1 MITIRSMTI
10 TIDSGAVL
18 LVIDVQVGFDDP
30 SWGERNNPDA
40 EANIAR
46 LTTAW
51 TAAGRP
57 IVRVRHA
64 STRPDSPLRPDAPGF
79 DYHPVAADL
88 EPALEITKSVHSA
101 FLGSP
106 DLGDWLKSRGA
117 RQLVITGI
125 QTNRCCETTAR
136 MAGDLGYDV
145 LFAIDATYTFSER
158 GPDGQL
164 VTADEFARTT
174 AANIAGNF
182 GTVLHTYDLIG

>member
-1 MITIRSMTI
+1 MTI
-10 TIDSGAVL
+10 TIDSAAVL
-18 LVIDVQVGFDDP
+18 LVIDVQKGFDDP
-30 SWGERNNPDA
+30 YWGERNNPEA

-46 LTTAW
+46 LVAAW
-51 TAAGRP
+51 TSAARP

-79 DYHPVAADL
+79 AYHPVAADL
-88 EPALEITKSVHSA
+88 RPALEITKSVHSA
-101 FLGSP
+101 FLGTP
-106 DLGDWLKSRGA
+106 DLGEWLKAQGV

-145 LFAIDATYTFSER
+145 LFAIDATYTFGER
-158 GPDGQL
+158 GPDG
-164 VTADEFARTT
+164 VPITADEFARAT

-182 GTVLHTYDLIG
+182 GVVVRTRDLVG

>member
-1 MITIRSMTI
+1 MTI
-10 TIDSGAVL
+10 SIDSDAVL
-18 LVIDVQVGFDDP
+18 LVIDVQAGFDDP

-46 LTTAW
+46 LATAW
-51 TAAGRP
+51 AAAGRP
-57 IVRVRHA
+57 VVRVRHA

-79 DYHPVAADL
+79 AYHPVAAEL
-88 EPALEITKSVHSA
+88 QPVLEITKSVHSA
-101 FLGSP
+101 FLGTP
-106 DLGDWLKSRGA
+106 DLGDWLKARGA

-145 LFAIDATYTFSER
+145 LFVIDATYTFSER

-164 VTADEFARTT
+164 VTADDFARAT
-174 AANIAGNF
+174 AGNIHGNF
-182 GTVLHTYDLIG
+182 GTVVRTGDLIG